1 MKALIMYTDLMEAIT
16 VAVIGMVGGI
26 IVAFVEKGRRD
37 NRNDHLATSEKLDLV
52 GKSLGRSIDR
62 IEKAVERTEEKIDQ
76 HIRDHA
82 KGVFDDE

>member
-1 MKALIMYTDLMEAIT
+1 MKSLIMYTDLMEAIT

-26 IVAFVEKGRRD
+26 IVAFIEKGRRE
-37 NRNDHLATSEKLDLV
+37 NRNDHMATSEKLDLV

-62 IEKAVERTEEKIDQ
+62 VEKAVERTEQKIDQ

-82 KGVFDDE
+82 SGMFDDE

>member
-1 MKALIMYTDLMEAIT
+1 MKALIMYTDSMEAIT

-37 NRNDHLATSEKLDLV
+37 NRNDHMATSEKLDLV